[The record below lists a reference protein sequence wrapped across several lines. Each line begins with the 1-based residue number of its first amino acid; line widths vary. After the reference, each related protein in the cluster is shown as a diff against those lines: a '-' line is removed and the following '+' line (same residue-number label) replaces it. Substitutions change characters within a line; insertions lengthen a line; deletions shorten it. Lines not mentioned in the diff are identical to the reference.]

1 MPVVKKLKVEYE
13 ADIKQLKG
21 KLNQLEGEL
30 KRSNSQVK
38 KVTNQFS
45 GMWKQML
52 TGAVAFAVVS
62 KGFRAINRLLKDSV
76 KAYGEQ
82 EKVERL
88 LQKAMESTGQ
98 YSVAAFEEL
107 KRYASEIQNLTT
119 VGDEASLKLMQLG
132 LSMGVSS
139 DKIKDATKY
148 AIGLSKAYD
157 LDLKSAM
164 KMVALAFEGD
174 FNMLQRYLPELKK
187 LKDNTE
193 KQAVA
198 FKRFGEG
205 WGIATEEAKTAEGA
219 LIQLN
224 NTIGDF
230 KERIGESLT
239 GSDEF
244 KESIG
249 KIKDIFADPDFA
261 RGILNIIEN
270 FATFASKALE
280 WGEAL
285 FNLGVAV
292 ESLKRASQTR
302 QGLFDSLSDKI
313 MNFMKTADLTAGEL
327 ITLKTAY
334 DLATKSGG
342 DLEQINTNL
351 ATIFKQL
358 STGRYGGKL
367 AEDWKKFRIEQQKLN
382 TAVKDI
388 GGVKTGGKG
397 KGSPFVEIQKDI
409 DDTTEAIKEFDHA
422 TLDAN
427 KSIETITASEKI
439 LKDIQL
445 AEKIK
450 KEKQELLEFNIIL
463 KHGSEVVSGFG
474 QMFVELGQKIGV
486 SDEAAQLLSNTLSNI
501 ASGLSAAATE
511 GGAGGI
517 AAGISSIT
525 TQIEAAVNAFITD
538 ISAKTLEEWE
548 EDWRELIDTAEAGSK
563 EIYDFIHEMSEKEI
577 DLGEITSYI
586 NDQLTA
592 GISALGNYY
601 NYAATS
607 QARFNRAQ
615 LYTIALF
622 GGLIAQGSTFIEAVM
637 EMEDEF
643 KKLAEIVATQGYEI
657 SESLQ
662 DILDLTAFIN
672 LNEDLVSAISASSEM
687 MDAMFASSIYSIG
700 QLQALMISFGQD
712 VVDQF
717 NQVIASGGTN
727 EQAWALV
734 IPTLEK
740 ILYYAQEYGLAID
753 EQTLA
758 LIEQGESLGY
768 MIDANIPPMEQLVT
782 LFGDFIEMF
791 ASWIGA
797 DWTNPFDWDMPNPPA
812 PEPGEPGSIN
822 HPTKPVD
829 FTAAKGF
836 EGVLTRDTTFRAH
849 KDEDVSIRPKLSGSS
864 GGEIRGDTII
874 NMNVINEAG
883 DSPMVLARKM
893 NDVLNGNYYN
903 VRGKIRG
910 YRNG

>member
-98 YSVAAFEEL
+98 YSAAAFEEL

-119 VGDEASLKLMQLG
+119 VGDETSLKLMQLG

-224 NTIGDF
+224 NIIGDF
-230 KERIGESLT
+230 KERIGGALT
-239 GSDEF
+239 DNEAF
-244 KESIG
+244 EKSIE
-249 KIKDIFADPDFA
+249 KLKDVFSDPDFA
-261 RGILNIIEN
+261 QAITNIISLFAKFAGRIMETIEIL
-270 FATFASKALE
+270 ATFDTAVAAMRQASMTRQALIESLDDKFYGFIKTAKLSGEETKKLFKIWNEAAASSNDLGVQASKMQKILANIAK
-280 WGEAL
+280 GQYAEA
-285 FNLGVAV
+285 
-292 ESLKRASQTR
+292 
-302 QGLFDSLSDKI
+302 
-313 MNFMKTADLTAGEL
+313 
-327 ITLKTAY
+327 
-334 DLATKSGG
+334 
-342 DLEQINTNL
+342 
-351 ATIFKQL
+351 
-358 STGRYGGKL
+358 
-367 AEDWKKFRIEQQKLN
+367 WKKFRIEQQKLN
-382 TAVKDI
+382 TAVKEI

-427 KSIETITASEKI
+427 KSIETITASKKI

-445 AEKIK
+445 AEKIE

-687 MDAMFASSIYSIG
+687 MDAMFANSIYSIG